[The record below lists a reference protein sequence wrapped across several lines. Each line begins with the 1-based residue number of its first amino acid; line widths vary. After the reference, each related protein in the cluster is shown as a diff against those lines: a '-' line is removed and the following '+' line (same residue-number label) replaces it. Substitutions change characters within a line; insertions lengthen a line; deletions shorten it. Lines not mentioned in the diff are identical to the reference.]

1 MPPFFWLF
9 MQCLALDATK
19 MVELQEEVTRAQV
32 TVVVAGVRATQ
43 AERMAQEKAVLLATA
58 RGEMDEVAQ
67 SASILEDELVVARW
81 ARDATEEKI
90 RSLAAKVV
98 AANQQR

>member
-1 MPPFFWLF
+1 MPPFFCLF
-9 MQCLALDATK
+9 MQRLALDATE

-67 SASILEDELVVARW
+67 SASILEDELVVAR
-81 ARDATEEKI
+81 
-90 RSLAAKVV
+90 
-98 AANQQR
+98 